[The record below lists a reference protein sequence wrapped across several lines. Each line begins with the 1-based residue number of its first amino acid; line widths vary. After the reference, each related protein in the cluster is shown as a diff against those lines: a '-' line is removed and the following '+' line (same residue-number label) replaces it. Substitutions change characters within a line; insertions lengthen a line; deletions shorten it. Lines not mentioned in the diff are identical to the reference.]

1 MGGFKE
7 WWDKMWGRG
16 GKEYQEE
23 TGLSQ
28 PSEDELDHYHEQKAD
43 MAAEQRDPG
52 LMHMGDSER

>member
-1 MGGFKE
+1 MGGFKD

-16 GKEYQEE
+16 GEKYQEE

-28 PSEDELDHYHEQKAD
+28 PSEDELDQYHEKKAD